1 MDRLDQ
7 ILANKQT
14 SSSVQGEWY
23 AIQWTPDI
31 ASKETLNIG
40 VAYKDSLG
48 EVSIKML
55 DYFDRI
61 ACLYS
66 KNMIFQLE
74 LACEV
79 SRSLILK
86 KGLAQ
91 ELTHQ
96 IKCDLRGFAQGKT
109 AADVV
114 EQLYDSVITLG
125 KKVRTHQPRSFSSV
139 SRDSLYNNL
148 RVLLKQNLSL
158 DYSKHVPEN
167 PYETIA
173 KQHEIYLPYRKN
185 NGVAT
190 LATAAYADIQRV
202 KCNLFEGY
210 RDLDVAT
217 QHHKPKSSAFFLLLP
232 GDELKKDKQIEIEN
246 ELDKFTWHLNQHN
259 IKVHS
264 HVSQESL
271 GEDISNWCLSAA

>member
-7 ILANKQT
+7 ILVNKQT
-14 SSSVQGEWY
+14 SSLVQGEWY

-31 ASKETLNIG
+31 SSKETLNIG

-55 DYFDRI
+55 DYFERI

-66 KNMIFQLE
+66 KDMIFQLE

-109 AADVV
+109 ASDVV
-114 EQLYDSVITLG
+114 DQLYDSVITLG

-167 PYETIA
+167 PFETITN
-173 KQHEIYLPYRKN
+173 QHEIYLPYRKN

-217 QHHKPKSSAFFLLLP
+217 QYHHPKSSAFFLLLP
-232 GDELKKDKQIEIEN
+232 GDELKKDKLIEIEN

-259 IKVHS
+259 IKVYS
-264 HVSQESL
+264 HVSQDNL